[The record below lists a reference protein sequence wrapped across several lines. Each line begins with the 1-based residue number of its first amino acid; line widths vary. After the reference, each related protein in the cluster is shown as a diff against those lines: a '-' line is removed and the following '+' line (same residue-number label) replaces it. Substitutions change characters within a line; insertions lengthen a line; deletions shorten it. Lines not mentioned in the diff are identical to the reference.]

1 MILGNMRELG
11 VHGLVASC
19 LNDACRHV
27 ALIDVSSYLM
37 ILYVPAS
44 PTNILT
50 LPEVTEIFDQS
61 VVAHLTALAGQALA
75 RWLLFPVRTHVDIPT
90 AAFGAPHSIRVSS
103 FIQTQERYRL
113 KITNA
118 GHLPQPPR
126 APRWP
131 VSTKAPA
138 VTP

>member
-1 MILGNMRELG
+1 MKPKHPPGPPMTLGNMRELG

-50 LPEVTEIFDQS
+50 LPEVTEFLINLLSLISRPLLVRLSLGGCSFQFGRTSIFLPPHL
-61 VVAHLTALAGQALA
+61 AHL
-75 RWLLFPVRTHVDIPT
+75 
-90 AAFGAPHSIRVSS
+90 IRS
-103 FIQTQERYRL
+103 E
-113 KITNA
+113 
-118 GHLPQPPR
+118 
-126 APRWP
+126 
-131 VSTKAPA
+131 
-138 VTP
+138 